1 MTTTRGGHPSEDHV
15 PDLPPFSNPGPFG
28 AGGLP
33 EGPGNS
39 GGTAAAGGSINAF
52 DGGGP
57 GKRLSTMMVAGLAAL
72 GLGIAVGTLP
82 VPYVIESPG
91 PTYNTLGETQG
102 HPVINV
108 SGRETYPAAGSLDLT
123 TVYVDGGPT
132 GSVSILNAF
141 SAWLDPSKAV
151 YPVELIYPTGTTREE
166 AQEQS
171 AVAMAT
177 SQENAVAS
185 ALNELRIPFGQQL
198 QAADLS
204 KDSASA
210 GKIQQGDILKSING
224 KDISALSVIQDEL
237 AAGKGAPVSVT
248 VERDG
253 RPVTVEVTPKD
264 NGQGRFILGVML
276 KYLFSFPFQVQIS
289 LDKVG
294 GPSAGLMFSLGIID
308 TVTPGDLTGGK
319 HVAGTGT
326 ISPDGAVGPI
336 GGIGQ
341 KMRGAR
347 SSGATLFL
355 APAGNCDEVAS
366 HVPDG
371 LQVVRVE
378 NLSEARHAVEV
389 AGSGQDTSALP
400 ACASK

>member
-15 PDLPPFSNPGPFG
+15 PDVSPFSTPGPFG
-28 AGGLP
+28 AGGP
-33 EGPGNS
+33 AEGPGS
-39 GGTAAAGGSINAF
+39 GGAAGAGSGIGAD
-52 DGGGP
+52 DGGRP

-91 PTYNTLGETQG
+91 PTYNTLGESQG

-108 SGRETYPAAGSLDLT
+108 SGHETYPAAGSLDLT

-132 GSVSILNAF
+132 GSVSLLTAF
-141 SAWLDPSKAV
+141 SAWLDGSKSV
-151 YPVELIYPTGTTREE
+151 YPEELIYPTGTTKEE

-185 ALNELRIPFGQQL
+185 ALNELKIPFGQQL

-210 GKIQQGDILKSING
+210 GKIQQGDILKTING
-224 KDISALSVIQDEL
+224 KNITALSVIQDEL
-237 AAGKGAPVSVT
+237 AAGKGAPVA
-248 VERDG
+248 VEVDRAG
-253 RPVTVEVTPKD
+253 QPVTVQITPKD

-276 KYLFSFPFQVQIS
+276 KYLFTFPFQVQIS

-326 ISPDGAVGPI
+326 ISPDGTVGPI
-336 GGIGQ
+336 GGISQ

-347 SSGATLFL
+347 SAGATLFL
-355 APAGNCDEVAS
+355 APAGNCDEVAG

-371 LQVVRVE
+371 LQVVRVQ
-378 NLSEARHAVEV
+378 NLAEARHAVEL

-400 ACASK
+400 ACTAK

>member
-15 PDLPPFSNPGPFG
+15 PELSPFSTTGPVG
-28 AGGLP
+28 AGGPP
-33 EGPGNS
+33 ER
-39 GGTAAAGGSINAF
+39 AGGSGTAGVVTSAGAD
-52 DGGGP
+52 DGGRP
-57 GKRLSTMMVAGLAAL
+57 GRCLSTMMVAGLAAL

-91 PTYNTLGETQG
+91 PTYNTLGESQG

-108 SGRETYPAAGSLDLT
+108 SGHETYPAAGSLDLT

-141 SAWLDPSKAV
+141 SAWLDNSKAV

-185 ALNELRIPFGQQL
+185 ALNELKIPFGEQL
-198 QAADLS
+198 QAAGLS

-224 KDISALSVIQDEL
+224 KDITSLSVIQDEL
-237 AAGKGAPVSVT
+237 AAGKGAPAALT
-248 VERDG
+248 VERAG
-253 RPVTVEVTPKD
+253 QPVALEVTPKD

-319 HVAGTGT
+319 HIAGTGT

-341 KMRGAR
+341 KMQGAR
-347 SSGATLFL
+347 SSGASLFL
-355 APAGNCDEVAS
+355 APAGNCDEVAG
-366 HVPDG
+366 HIPDG

-378 NLSEARHAVEV
+378 NLTEARHAVEL

-400 ACASK
+400 GCTGK

>member
-1 MTTTRGGHPSEDHV
+1 MTTTRGGHPSEDHASDV
-15 PDLPPFSNPGPFG
+15 SPFSSHGPFE
-28 AGGLP
+28 AGNLP
-33 EGPGNS
+33 EGPGGAGAGETG
-39 GGTAAAGGSINAF
+39 GGTAD
-52 DGGGP
+52 DGGRP
-57 GKRLSTMMVAGLAAL
+57 RRRLSTLMVAGLASL

-91 PTYNTLGETQG
+91 PTYNTLGQSQG
-102 HPVINV
+102 HPVINI
-108 SGRETYPAAGSLDLT
+108 SGHETYPAAGNLDLT

-141 SAWLDPSKAV
+141 SAWLDNSKAV
-151 YPVELIYPTGTTREE
+151 YPVELIYPTGTTKEE

-185 ALNELRIPFGQQL
+185 ALNELKIPFGQQL
-198 QAADLS
+198 QAAGLS

-224 KDISALSVIQDEL
+224 KEITSLSVIQDEL
-237 AAGKGAPVSVT
+237 AAGKGAPAAVT
-248 VERDG
+248 VERAG
-253 RPVTVEVTPKD
+253 QPVALDVTPKD

-276 KYLFSFPFQVQIS
+276 KYLFTFPFQVQIS

-319 HVAGTGT
+319 HIAGTGT

-347 SSGATLFL
+347 SSGASLFL
-355 APAGNCDEVAS
+355 APAANCDEVAG
-366 HVPDG
+366 HIPDG

-378 NLSEARHAVEV
+378 NLAEARHAVEL

-400 ACASK
+400 ACTGK

>member
-1 MTTTRGGHPSEDHV
+1 
-15 PDLPPFSNPGPFG
+15 
-28 AGGLP
+28 
-33 EGPGNS
+33 
-39 GGTAAAGGSINAF
+39 
-52 DGGGP
+52 
-57 GKRLSTMMVAGLAAL
+57 MMVAGLAAL
-72 GLGIAVGTLP
+72 GLGIAVATVP

-91 PTYNTLGETQG
+91 PTYNTLGQSQG

-108 SGRETYPAAGSLDLT
+108 SGHETYPAAGSLDLT

-141 SAWLDPSKAV
+141 SAWLDSSKAV
-151 YPVELIYPTGTTREE
+151 YPVELIYPTGTTKEE

-185 ALNELRIPFGQQL
+185 ALNELKIPFGQQL
-198 QAADLS
+198 QAAGLS
-204 KDSASA
+204 KGSASE
-210 GKIQQGDILKSING
+210 GKIQQGDILKTING
-224 KDISALSVIQDEL
+224 KDITALSVVQDEL
-237 AAGKGAPVSVT
+237 AAGKGAPVAVT
-248 VERDG
+248 VERAG
-253 RPVTVEVTPKD
+253 QPVTVEVTPKD

-276 KYLFSFPFQVQIS
+276 KYLFTFPFQVQIS

-319 HVAGTGT
+319 HIAGTGT
-326 ISPDGAVGPI
+326 ISPDGSVGPI
-336 GGIGQ
+336 GGIDQ

-355 APAGNCDEVAS
+355 APAGNCDEVAG
-366 HVPDG
+366 HIPAG

-378 NLSEARHAVEV
+378 TLSEARHAVEV

-400 ACASK
+400 ACTSK

>member
-1 MTTTRGGHPSEDHV
+1 VTTTRGGHPSEDHV
-15 PDLPPFSNPGPFG
+15 PDLPPFSNPVPFG
-28 AGGLP
+28 AGGPL
-33 EGPGNS
+33 EGPGDS

-52 DGGGP
+52 DGGGR

-91 PTYNTLGETQG
+91 PTYNTLGESQG

-141 SAWLDPSKAV
+141 SAWLDGSKAV

-224 KDISALSVIQDEL
+224 KDITALSVIQDEL

-355 APAGNCDEVAS
+355 APAGNCDEVAG

-378 NLSEARHAVEV
+378 NLSEARRAVEL